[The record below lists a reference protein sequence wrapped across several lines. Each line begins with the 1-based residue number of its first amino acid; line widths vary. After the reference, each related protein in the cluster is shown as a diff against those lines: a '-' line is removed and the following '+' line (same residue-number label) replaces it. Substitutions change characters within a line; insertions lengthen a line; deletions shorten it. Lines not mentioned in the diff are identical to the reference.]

1 MKSIKR
7 VFILIMVLCLCTIS
21 TNVFAAEVSGT
32 ETNSVDYLNYDFPEG
47 AEVLY
52 QGEDGVIYTNPS
64 DSNGEI
70 SETATARAVE
80 YNQVWIDAGR
90 VVSSQF
96 AVSNPHRLG
105 GNGFGRLR
113 LESNDPSVK
122 MNVSVSNGSTALYL
136 ALQTISVGSDKEIT
150 FDFNSLSANLIVH
163 YSTNKIS
170 SQHGMRLNC
179 WLS

>member
-7 VFILIMVLCLCTIS
+7 VFTLIMVLCLCTIS

-96 AVSNPHRLG
+96 AVPIHIGWVEMDL
-105 GNGFGRLR
+105 
-113 LESNDPSVK
+113 V
-122 MNVSVSNGSTALYL
+122 V
-136 ALQTISVGSDKEIT
+136 
-150 FDFNSLSANLIVH
+150 
-163 YSTNKIS
+163 
-170 SQHGMRLNC
+170 
-179 WLS
+179 